1 MMRKQKYMQMATS
14 SKKGVLPER
23 LPPTE
28 DAIKYHSFRV
38 HLQILQWLDAQV
50 DPTEWGWRNEGDV
63 LVPIM
68 TDKVRREKSC
78 FSDLSN
84 KWWEGWGLK
93 V

>member
-1 MMRKQKYMQMATS
+1 MQMATS

-68 TDKVRREKSC
+68 TDKVRREKQIAS
-78 FSDLSN
+78 LTYPIN
-84 KWWEGWGLK
+84 GREGWRLK